1 VKIHS
6 VLQGALGAL
15 ASHRELIQE
24 AYERGTIQRNAD
36 NARDV
41 MTLHQYRILVA
52 DGPDEYH
59 LSRALSRFLDDVTQ
73 RQRLYEYLGEGI
85 APLNERIYDLKTEF
99 ISAAREGKTDEM
111 DAIAGY
117 FCDAC
122 IDLADAISTS
132 LSRLLVQ
139 AESRFGV
146 AGSLTAKLRQNEH
159 YLRQAEQISQALSAL
174 ERSQDISWEI
184 HEGDPLYEDL
194 TGPYN
199 RLVARR
205 LGEWNAEV
213 LRVTT
218 ILKNFLFRLRQIAP
232 DVRRLRAFADFLHHN
247 PAYEPPDFTDRRSLP
262 SWLHCAP
269 GMPLTSHPDIR
280 DESMGPEL
288 EAIAQK
294 LPAPKV
300 IVSRV
305 RIAGTL
311 AQVTEEKTKVKISA
325 PPEQKMLYRFVSA
338 ATVSSA
344 PISARQ
350 WNRAEGRELG
360 LADDL
365 WMWLV
370 IQARDTQATPFDKV
384 VFRMVEYC
392 GPAPISRN
400 IFVKDIMVHGR

>member
-1 VKIHS
+1 MKSHS

-15 ASHRELIQE
+15 ATHRELIQE
-24 AYERGTIQRNAD
+24 AYERGTIRRNVD

-41 MTLHQYRILVA
+41 MTLNQYRILVA

-59 LSRALSRFLDDVTQ
+59 LSRVLSRFLDDVTQ

-99 ISAAREGKTDEM
+99 ISAAREGKMDEM
-111 DAIAGY
+111 DVIAGH

-122 IDLADAISTS
+122 NDLSDAISTS

-146 AGSLTAKLRQNEH
+146 VGSLSAKLRQNEH
-159 YLRQAEQISQALSAL
+159 YLRQAENISQALSAL
-174 ERSQDISWEI
+174 DRSQDISWEI

-194 TGPYN
+194 TEPYN
-199 RLVARR
+199 RLVSRR

-213 LRVTT
+213 MRVTS

-232 DVRRLRAFADFLHHN
+232 DVRRLRDFADFLHHN
-247 PAYEPPDFTDRRSLP
+247 PAYEPPDFTDRRSMP
-262 SWLHCAP
+262 TWLHRDP
-269 GMPLTSHPDIR
+269 GMPLCTHPDIR
-280 DESMGPEL
+280 DQSMGPEL

-300 IVSRV
+300 IVPRV
-305 RIAGTL
+305 RAAGALSQPTGQK
-311 AQVTEEKTKVKISA
+311 AKIRISV
-325 PPEQKMLYRFVSA
+325 PPEQLSLRRFIA
-338 ATVSSA
+338 AAVASPA

-350 WNRAEGRELG
+350 WNRSEGGELG

-365 WMWLV
+365 WLWLV
-370 IQARDTQATPFDKV
+370 MQAKDTQAKPFDKA
-384 VFRMVEYC
+384 VFRLVEYR
-392 GPAPISRN
+392 GPAPISKN

>member
-1 VKIHS
+1 MKVHS
-6 VLQGALGAL
+6 VLQGALSTL
-15 ASHRELIQE
+15 ATHRALIQE
-24 AYERGTIQRNAD
+24 AYERGTILRNAD

-99 ISAAREGKTDEM
+99 VRAAREGNTGEM
-111 DAIAGY
+111 DVIAGH

-122 IDLADAISTS
+122 NDLSDAVSTS

-146 AGSLTAKLRQNEH
+146 VGSLAAKLRQNEH
-159 YLRQAEQISQALSAL
+159 YLRQAENISHALSAL

-184 HEGDPLYEDL
+184 HEEDPLYEDL
-194 TGPYN
+194 LAPYN

-205 LGEWNAEV
+205 LREWNAEV
-213 LRVTT
+213 LRVTS

-232 DVRRLRAFADFLHHN
+232 DVRRLREFADFLHHN

-262 SWLHCAP
+262 AWLHRDP
-269 GMPLTSHPDIR
+269 GVPLRTHPDIR

-300 IVSRV
+300 IVPRV
-305 RIAGTL
+305 RVAGGLSQPTGPK
-311 AQVTEEKTKVKISA
+311 AKIKISM
-325 PPEQKMLYRFVSA
+325 PPEQLNLRRFAVA
-338 ATVSSA
+338 ALASPE

-350 WNRAEGRELG
+350 WNRTEGVELG

-365 WMWLV
+365 WLWIVM
-370 IQARDTQATPFDKV
+370 QARDSQVAPFNKAA
-384 VFRMVEYC
+384 FRTIEYR

-400 IFVKDIMVHGR
+400 IFVKDILVHGR

>member
-1 VKIHS
+1 MKSHS
-6 VLQGALGAL
+6 VLLSALGAL
-15 ASHRELIQE
+15 AGHKDLIKE
-24 AYERGTIQRNAD
+24 AYERGTVQRNTD

-85 APLNERIYDLKTEF
+85 APLNERIYDLKAEF
-99 ISAAREGKTDEM
+99 VSAVREGKTDEM
-111 DAIAGY
+111 DVIAGY

-122 IDLADAISTS
+122 NDLADAISTS

-146 AGSLTAKLRQNEH
+146 ASSLAAKLRQNEH
-159 YLRQAEQISQALSAL
+159 YLRQAEHISQALSAL
-174 ERSQDISWEI
+174 DRSQDGLWEI

-199 RLVARR
+199 RLVTRR

-213 LRVTT
+213 LRVTS

-232 DVRRLRAFADFLHHN
+232 DVRRLRDFADFLHHN
-247 PAYEPPDFTDRRSLP
+247 PAYEPPDLTDRRSLP
-262 SWLHCAP
+262 SWLHRDP
-269 GMPLTSHPDIR
+269 GMLLASYPDIH

-288 EAIAQK
+288 ESIAQK

-300 IVSRV
+300 VVPRV
-305 RIAGTL
+305 RAAGTL
-311 AQVTEEKTKVKISA
+311 SQPAGQKARIKVSV
-325 PPEQKMLYRFVSA
+325 PPEQTMLYRFVTA
-338 ATVSSA
+338 ATASLTPV
-344 PISARQ
+344 SARK
-350 WNRAEGRELG
+350 WNHVEGQELG

-365 WMWLV
+365 WLWLV
-370 IQARDTQATPFDKV
+370 LQARDTQAAPFDKAL
-384 VFRMVEYC
+384 FKMVEYR

-400 IFVKDIMVHGR
+400 LFVKDIMVHGR